1 MKKSRS
7 LIVLKMSI
15 FGIVLAFLN
24 QTAFAYEDKV
34 DEMSNYLS
42 DEISKTDK
50 KIVAVVDFTDLQGN
64 VTELGRFFAQEI
76 STSIAMGGKEFE
88 VVDRTHLNSI
98 LTEHKLAEKGIIDP
112 QTARQLGKIAGVEIL
127 VTGTITP
134 LGDNIRLNAMVLD
147 IETAKIIAGTK
158 QSIPMTGTL
167 ANLSGSE
174 IKTASSSKSR
184 KSSEKKEKDGEIE
197 SFGFNIKAPGCEM
210 KGNELVCPITF
221 TNLENEKRAVSI
233 AGGGPAMGSTFQ
245 DESGNVYRHRDVV
258 VSFGKETGSSLNYNF
273 IPQVPT
279 KINFIIK
286 DFNSD
291 SSLVMAS
298 IVMLQKSESKTT
310 SSSTS
315 IIKNIPVIK

>member
-1 MKKSRS
+1 
-7 LIVLKMSI
+7 LNPAV
-15 FGIVLAFLN
+15 FAF
-24 QTAFAYEDKV
+24 EDKV

-98 LTEHKLAEKGIIDP
+98 LMEHKLAEKGIIDP
-112 QTARQLGKIAGVEIL
+112 ETARQLGKIAGVEIL

-134 LGDNIRLNAMVLD
+134 LGDNVRLNAMVLD

-167 ANLSGSE
+167 ANLSGAE

-184 KSSEKKEKDGEIE
+184 KTSEKKEKDGEIE

-210 KGNELVCPITF
+210 KGNELVCPITL
-221 TNLENEKRAVSI
+221 TNIENEKRAVSI
-233 AGGGPAMGSTFQ
+233 SGGGSTQGSTFH
-245 DESGNVYRHRDVV
+245 DEFGNVYRHRDVI
-258 VSFGKETGSSLNYNF
+258 VSLGKKPGSYVKYDF
-273 IPQVPT
+273 MPQIPT
-279 KINFIIK
+279 KVNFIIK
-286 DFNSD
+286 EFNSD
-291 SSLVMAS
+291 SSFVTAS
-298 IVMLQKSESKTT
+298 ILMLQLGSKLKN
-310 SSSTS
+310 SSTS
-315 IIKNIPVIK
+315 IIKDIPVIK